1 MITCLAG
8 GVGASKLLR
17 GLVEVA
23 GQEALTIIV
32 NTGDDIELHGLRI
45 SPDLDIVTYTL
56 AGVVDEAR
64 GWGIAGDTFTGLAR
78 LGQFGRETWF
88 QLGDQDLA
96 LHIHR
101 TDGLRRG
108 LRLSEVADGV
118 RRAFGLRCRVL
129 PMSDQPVPTTV
140 ITDDGPMHFQEYLV
154 RRGAKDEVRGVR
166 FEGVDRAEPAPGVLG
181 AIAAAEGIVVCPS
194 NPVISI
200 GPILAVPGIREA
212 LRDAPAPVVA
222 VSPVVGGRSLK
233 GPTDKFLRGLG
244 DEVSASAVARLYR
257 DFLDILIL
265 DRQDAAEAATIEAM
279 DIRTHVTQTI
289 MWRLPEKVALAR
301 EVLAA
306 LGVGARA

>member
-1 MITCLAG
+1 MIACLAG

-17 GLVEVA
+17 GLAEVA

-32 NTGDDIELHGLRI
+32 NTGDDIELHGLYI

-56 AGVVDEAR
+56 AGAVDEAR
-64 GWGIAGDTFTGLAR
+64 GWGIAGDTFTGLKR
-78 LGQFGRETWF
+78 LEQYGRETWF

-101 TDGLRRG
+101 TDAMRRG
-108 LRLSEVADGV
+108 VPLSGVADSVRRSFGV
-118 RRAFGLRCRVL
+118 RSRIL

-154 RRGAKDEVRGVR
+154 RRGARYAVRGVR
-166 FEGVDRAEPAPGVLG
+166 FEGVERAEPAPGVLG
-181 AIAAAEGIVVCPS
+181 AIAAAEGIVICPS

-212 LRDAPAPVVA
+212 LCDASGPVVA
-222 VSPVVGGRSLK
+222 VSPVVGGQSLK

-244 DEVSASAVARLYR
+244 DDVSATVVARRYQ
-257 DFLDILIL
+257 DFLDLLVL
-265 DRQDAAEAATIEAM
+265 DEQDAAEVPAIEALG
-279 DIRTHVTQTI
+279 IRTRVTKTI
-289 MWRLPEKVALAR
+289 MHGLPEKVALAR
-301 EVLAA
+301 DVLAA
-306 LGVGARA
+306 LREAPRA